1 MPLGID
7 VNPDRKNEQHERT
20 RLALFPPLHLNL
32 CSSQQ
37 HQGLW
42 FPVAKEPV
50 SAERRRYVR
59 FICCNYEVLFLEVSL
74 MLQHF
79 RPEI

>member
-1 MPLGID
+1 M
-7 VNPDRKNEQHERT
+7 KEQDLLSFLH
-20 RLALFPPLHLNL
+20 LHLNL

-42 FPVAKEPV
+42 FPVANVPV

-59 FICCNYEVLFLEVSL
+59 FICCNYEVLFLDVSL
-74 MLQHF
+74 ALQHF
-79 RPEI
+79 SQKSEVA